1 MGTTRKSF
9 SAKFKARIALEALK
23 EVSTINEIG
32 SREGVHPNQI
42 GHWKKQARDGLPD
55 IFSQG
60 NNREKKEASEREA
73 SLYQKIGKL
82 KMELEW
88 LKKNSGL
95 ICRCKT
101 AYDRILCGHINHT
114 AMRSCRASPKFL
126 LFPARRRNPGES

>member
-1 MGTTRKSF
+1 LKKEFKNMGTTRKSF

-73 SLYQKIGKL
+73 SLYQEIGKL

-88 LKKNSGL
+88 LKKKSGL
-95 ICRCKT
+95 ICR
-101 AYDRILCGHINHT
+101 
-114 AMRSCRASPKFL
+114 
-126 LFPARRRNPGES
+126 